1 MTNNRAMSL
10 AELLADHAADESLGA
25 AGDIIV
31 RGLALDSREVRAGYA
46 FVALKGAREHG
57 ITFAPMALARGAAAI
72 LAERPGEAAASA
84 PAVLEAAAKGRLDL
98 TSPAPREKVPEG
110 RMRSKP
116 PQAAE
121 GEAGSR
127 AESAPRM
134 DARGGAPTIWI
145 ENLRE
150 KLGPIAS
157 RFFGDPSR
165 SLTVIGVTGT
175 NGKTSTVHLLA
186 QALHHAGH
194 RVATIGT
201 LGAGLVG
208 ETVEGARTTP
218 DAIAVQGLLAT
229 FRDKGAS
236 HVAMEVS
243 SHALDQGRVN
253 AVAFDL
259 AVFTNLTR
267 DHLDYHGTMQS
278 YGAAKERLFAW
289 DGLDAAI
296 INIDDPFGRAL
307 AARVPDGVTLLSYGV
322 DRDDADSMRAD
333 LVARSIETDADGLR
347 FHLTTPWGEGD
358 VSSLLLG
365 RFNVSNLLAVA
376 ACLGR
381 LGFTFD
387 AIREALAMLEPVSG
401 RMNRIGGE
409 NALPLVVVDYAHTPD
424 ALEQALTSL
433 RAHAHGQLICVFGCG
448 GERDVG
454 KRPEM
459 GAIAEALADRI
470 IVTDDN
476 PRGEDG
482 DAIVADIV
490 AGLKHPELAF
500 VERDRG
506 AAIEIAIRAAGAGD
520 IVLIAGKG
528 HEPYQ
533 EVAGVRHAF
542 DDLAVAREI
551 LGARA

>member
-1 MTNNRAMSL
+1 MTNRAMKL
-10 AELLADHAADESLGA
+10 AELLADHAAHADLEPGA
-25 AGDIIV
+25 AGDIV
-31 RGLALDSREVRAGYA
+31 VHGLALDSREVRAGDA

-72 LAERPGEAAASA
+72 LAERPGEVAASA
-84 PAVLEAAAKGRLDL
+84 PAFSKAAAAGR
-98 TSPAPREKVPEG
+98 TEFPFPAPREKLPEG
-110 RMRSKP
+110 RMRASV
-116 PQAAE
+116 AA
-121 GEAGSR
+121 
-127 AESAPRM
+127 
-134 DARGGAPTIWI
+134 DASSSAPTIWI
-145 ENLRE
+145 DGLRE
-150 KLGPIAS
+150 HLGSIAA
-157 RFFGDPSR
+157 RFFGDPSHA
-165 SLTVIGVTGT
+165 LTVIGVTGT

-208 ETVEGARTTP
+208 ETTEGVRTTP

-229 FRDKGAS
+229 FRDEGVS

-267 DHLDYHGTMQS
+267 DHLDYHGTMQA
-278 YGAAKERLFAW
+278 YGAAKERLFTW
-289 DGLDAAI
+289 DRLDAAI
-296 INIDDPFGRAL
+296 INVDDPFGRAL
-307 AARVPDGVTLLSYGV
+307 AARVPAGVALLRYGV
-322 DRDDADSMRAD
+322 DRDDAD
-333 LVARSIETDADGLR
+333 LVARAIETGADGLR

-358 VSSLLLG
+358 VSTRLLG
-365 RFNVSNLLAVA
+365 GFNVSNLLAVA

-381 LGFTFD
+381 LGFKFD
-387 AIREALAMLEPVSG
+387 AIRDALATLEPVSG

-409 NALPLVVVDYAHTPD
+409 NALPLVVIDYAHTPD

-433 RAHAHGQLICVFGCG
+433 RAHAHGQLVCVFGCG

-490 AGLKHPELAF
+490 AGLKHAEL
-500 VERDRG
+500 VLIERDRG
-506 AAIEIAIRAAGAGD
+506 AAIEIAIRAARAGD

-533 EVAGVRHAF
+533 EIAGVKHAF
-542 DDLAVAREI
+542 DDLSVAREI
-551 LGARA
+551 LGARP

>member
-1 MTNNRAMSL
+1 
-10 AELLADHAADESLGA
+10 
-25 AGDIIV
+25 
-31 RGLALDSREVRAGYA
+31 
-46 FVALKGAREHG
+46 
-57 ITFAPMALARGAAAI
+57 
-72 LAERPGEAAASA
+72 
-84 PAVLEAAAKGRLDL
+84 
-98 TSPAPREKVPEG
+98 
-110 RMRSKP
+110 
-116 PQAAE
+116 
-121 GEAGSR
+121 
-127 AESAPRM
+127 
-134 DARGGAPTIWI
+134 
-145 ENLRE
+145 
-150 KLGPIAS
+150 
-157 RFFGDPSR
+157 
-165 SLTVIGVTGT
+165 
-175 NGKTSTVHLLA
+175 
-186 QALHHAGH
+186 
-194 RVATIGT
+194 
-201 LGAGLVG
+201 
-208 ETVEGARTTP
+208 
-218 DAIAVQGLLAT
+218 
-229 FRDKGAS
+229 
-236 HVAMEVS
+236 
-243 SHALDQGRVN
+243 
-253 AVAFDL
+253 
-259 AVFTNLTR
+259 
-267 DHLDYHGTMQS
+267 
-278 YGAAKERLFAW
+278 
-289 DGLDAAI
+289 
-296 INIDDPFGRAL
+296 
-307 AARVPDGVTLLSYGV
+307 
-322 DRDDADSMRAD
+322 
-333 LVARSIETDADGLR
+333 
-347 FHLTTPWGEGD
+347 
-358 VSSLLLG
+358 
-365 RFNVSNLLAVA
+365 
-376 ACLGR
+376 
-381 LGFTFD
+381 
-387 AIREALAMLEPVSG
+387 MLEPVSG